1 MLSQIFLLL
10 TFLTPQFKLSS
21 DKNIYLKGK
30 GPPLIFSTG
39 LFGGMPNFLYS
50 NLQNQLSKNFT
61 LVLNKNYK
69 PFVEKDIEEISEEL
83 EVEKLALFVHSSTNE
98 KILESQFLN
107 KMVLCDPIILPNLNT
122 LIGNTKQIETSGD
135 ILIIK
140 AEKLYRSDRQLP
152 EVQNPIFNK
161 KKIYKE
167 LMYKD
172 VGHPDLLNDYW
183 ADFAIK
189 TKLWRGITIE
199 KQRKKFNDWKFDK
212 NNNYKKK
219 LQEKRKEYR
228 KFIKEETIN
237 FIL

>member
-1 MLSQIFLLL
+1 MLIFFIIFNS
-10 TFLTPQFKLSS
+10 FLSPQFKLSS
-21 DKNIYLKGK
+21 EKNLYLKGK
-30 GPPLIFSTG
+30 GPPLLFSTG

-50 NLQNQLSKNFT
+50 NLQNDLANNFT
-61 LVLNKNYK
+61 LILNKDYK
-69 PFVEKDIEEISEEL
+69 PFIEEDIEEISQEL
-83 EVEKLALFVHSSTNE
+83 EVEQLALFGHSSTDI
-98 KILESQFLN
+98 KILESDFLN
-107 KMVLCDPIILPNLNT
+107 KIVLCDPIIIPNLNA
-122 LIGNTKQIETSGD
+122 LIGNTKKIETSGD

-167 LMYKD
+167 LIYKN

-183 ADFAIK
+183 ANLAIK
-189 TKLWRGITIE
+189 TQLWRGITVE
-199 KQRKKFNDWKFDK
+199 KERKKFKDWKFDN
-212 NNNYKKK
+212 NNNYKTK
-219 LQEKRKEYR
+219 LKEKRKEYR